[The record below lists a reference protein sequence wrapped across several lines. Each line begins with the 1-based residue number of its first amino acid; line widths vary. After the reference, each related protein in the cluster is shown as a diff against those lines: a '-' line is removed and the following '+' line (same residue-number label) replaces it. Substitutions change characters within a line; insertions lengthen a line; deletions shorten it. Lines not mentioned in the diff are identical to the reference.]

1 MKSIHKRVNII
12 IPVYDDWNSLKQN
25 IISLKKYYT
34 NNAYVEVYYVNDCGP
49 RADMLE
55 ENIINAINGIKN
67 FHYERNEKNLGFVK
81 SCNNAVFNIVK
92 NKKADILLLNSDTVV
107 TKNFEEEMVRILY
120 SQDDLCAVNPRSN
133 NATVWSVP
141 TDGSLINKPRK
152 SYRLWQKLKE
162 QIPDKYIS
170 PTVHGFCMIIRRDII
185 NKIGLFDEIYGCG
198 YGEENDFTMR
208 ARKTGWKCA
217 VANHVYIFHH
227 GAKSFGDKRRSDLT
241 RRNSETLLKR
251 YPEYNKLVAQY
262 VSEHYEPKII
272 RSPGIIYKVFRA
284 FVGTVEYGYAN
295 GYKNAYRKAI
305 SIIYN
310 RFFTRK
316 SSATEPKIQ
325 VWSHEITKS
334 GAPLVL
340 FDIIQQW
347 RKDDDFPKNINFNF
361 PFGARVDRA
370 LYSEL
375 DVDGINFNE
384 VRMSEVHFNNGDVV
398 IINSSAQ
405 PHWLYEKIIT
415 QLQNGII
422 KHLYFYIHEDDEHTT
437 GATDTYKEVLRRLLN
452 KDKITIYTPSTR
464 STDNW
469 KKYFDTNKNVF
480 PMPGHISFH
489 DKMFKQKSE
498 KDFDDIKFVIVGS
511 REIRKGILNVLHAL
525 QTVEQYHIQKSPDK
539 YRDFTLT
546 VVGDDYRYDFHNRF
560 IQNEARY
567 FKERVKL
574 LGDTSHDGIYDILKN
589 TNFTITYSLADSL
602 SMVTFEGMAFGHP
615 IIRSEASGQKE
626 QLIVGNNGWLARTSN
641 WGELVDAIE
650 EVLNKDKTSNKKLS
664 QMSHE
669 SIEIARSNYIS
680 RYRILDDL
688 KRGPM

>member
-49 RADMLE
+49 QADMIE

-81 SCNNAVFNIVK
+81 NCNNAVFNIVK

-107 TKNFEEEMVRILY
+107 TKDFEEEMVRILY

-185 NKIGLFDEIYGCG
+185 NKIGLFDEIYGFG
-198 YGEENDFTMR
+198 YGEENDFTLR

-217 VANHVYIFHH
+217 VANHVFIFHH
-227 GAKSFGDKRRSDLT
+227 GSKSFGEERRSDLS
-241 RRNSETLLKR
+241 RRNSKTLLKR

-272 RSPGIIYKVFRA
+272 RSHGMIYKVFKA

-316 SSATEPKIQ
+316 PSATEPKIQ

-361 PFGARVDRA
+361 PFGARVDPA

-375 DVDGINFNE
+375 DVDGIHFNE
-384 VRMSEVHFNNGDVV
+384 VRMSEAHFNNGDVV

-437 GATDTYKEVLRRLLN
+437 GATDAYKEVLRRLLN
-452 KDKITIYTPSTR
+452 KDKITVYTPSSR

-489 DKMFKQKSE
+489 EKMFKQKSE
-498 KDFDDIKFVIVGS
+498 KDFDDIKFAIVGS
-511 REIRKGILNVLHAL
+511 REIRKGILNILHAL
-525 QTVEQYHIQKSPDK
+525 QTVEKYHIQKSPDK

-546 VVGDDYRYDFHNRF
+546 VVGDDHRYDFHNRF